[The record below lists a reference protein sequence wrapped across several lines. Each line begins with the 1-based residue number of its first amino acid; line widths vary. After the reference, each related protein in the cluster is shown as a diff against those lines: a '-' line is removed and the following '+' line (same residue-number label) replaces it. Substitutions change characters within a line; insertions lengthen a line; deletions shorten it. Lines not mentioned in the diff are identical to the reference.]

1 MAAPALALRVC
12 TLAPDDQSSGHA
24 RPAAIAQLGERQTE
38 DLKVPGSIPGLGMLH
53 TGQWEVNAGLRAALL
68 RAPGQLLFVRPLVLR
83 CHDATRRGMPHVL
96 RHAHAATHGQTRL
109 AFWGGGAVSRN
120 TWTPMCQCRTLLQ
133 KISFMA
139 AIAQLGERQT

>member
-1 MAAPALALRVC
+1 M
-12 TLAPDDQSSGHA
+12 
-24 RPAAIAQLGERQTE
+24 
-38 DLKVPGSIPGLGMLH
+38 
-53 TGQWEVNAGLRAALL
+53 
-68 RAPGQLLFVRPLVLR
+68 
-83 CHDATRRGMPHVL
+83 L

-139 AIAQLGERQT
+139 AIAQLGERQTEDLKVPGSIPGLGMLHTARWEVNAGLRAALLRAPGQLLFVRPLVYDAATPLC